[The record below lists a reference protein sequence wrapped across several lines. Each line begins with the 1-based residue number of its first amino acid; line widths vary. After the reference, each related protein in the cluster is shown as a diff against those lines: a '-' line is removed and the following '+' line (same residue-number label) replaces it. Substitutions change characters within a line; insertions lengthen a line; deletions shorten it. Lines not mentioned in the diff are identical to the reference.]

1 MANSF
6 WTSANVEP
14 KRKYR
19 FLVQITGTKEVGALW
34 FAKGVNKPEISVEAT
49 EHMFLNHKF
58 YYPGMVSWN
67 EVSVTL
73 VDPVSPDAARITA
86 EMLEASGYAG
96 PSQLKGASPQTNSK
110 AKSTGAVGDVV
121 ITVIDSE
128 GDELEKW
135 TLKNAFIIKV
145 GYGELEYGDDAL
157 SEVSIDFRY
166 DWAELQADGRTYWK
180 N

>member
-1 MANSF
+1 MENSF

-34 FAKGVNKPEISVEAT
+34 FAKGVNKPEITVEST
-49 EHMFLNHKF
+49 EHTYLNHKF

-73 VDPVSPDAARITA
+73 VDPVSPDAAQITA
-86 EMLEASGYAG
+86 EMLESSGYAG
-96 PSQLKGASPQTNSK
+96 PSQLKGEAPQTNSK
-110 AKSTGAVGDVV
+110 AKSTNAVGDVV

-128 GDELEKW
+128 GEELEKW

-166 DWAELQADGRTYWK
+166 DWAELQANGRTYWK

>member
-1 MANSF
+1 M
-6 WTSANVEP
+6 
-14 KRKYR
+14 Y
-19 FLVQITGTKEVGALW
+19 
-34 FAKGVNKPEISVEAT
+34 
-49 EHMFLNHKF
+49 LNHKF

-73 VDPVSPDAARITA
+73 VDPVSPDAAQITA
-86 EMLEASGYAG
+86 EMLEASGYVG
-96 PSQLKGASPQTNSK
+96 PSQLKGTAPQTNSK
-110 AKSTGAVGDVV
+110 AKSTNAVGDVV

-128 GDELEKW
+128 GEELEKW

-166 DWAELQADGRTYWK
+166 DWAELQANGRTYWK

>member
-1 MANSF
+1 MVNSF

-19 FLVQITGTKEVGALW
+19 FLVQIAGTKEVGALW

-49 EHMFLNHKF
+49 EHTFLNHKF
-58 YYPGMVSWN
+58 YYPGMISWN

-73 VDPVSPDAARITA
+73 VDPVSPDAAKITA

-96 PSQLKGASPQTNSK
+96 PSQLKGESPQTNSK

-166 DWAELQADGRTYWK
+166 DWAELQASGRTYWK